1 MIKHLLFIFSFL
13 FISKGYSQGTFTIS
27 GTVRNSQTKE
37 PVDSSI
43 FIKVLI
49 EPYQICKTTVDKEGK
64 YKFTL
69 PDSLVGKKLII
80 SYDQDETKIRKEHT
94 DGPCPGDCIISSIYG
109 PDNYPKRLTVNMVSI
124 KDYVFDFNCSP
135 IYGCGELPIIFF
147 KKNGLQPV
155 TLPIDASS
163 GTAICDVFYFLRCN
177 KIWGMEIAGHCSP
190 AEKDKQN
197 LSLKRAQFIK
207 DTLIKLGITPERL
220 VAKGYGDTRPVEFT
234 KESGTIIEHKYEEKQ
249 CVTYSGIRRDIK
261 QEMLQTFTLSG
272 TIINSTTHKPV
283 DNSIAVKIFLET
295 TQLYQTYTDDDGKYR
310 FILPDSLTAKEL
322 QLRFEQEETRVK
334 KEHINGPCPT
344 NCIINDLYLSNT
356 EKLII
361 YLDSTHNYTFDSF
374 VTPRQR
380 CNEYSPTIYFKKN
393 ELLPV
398 KIDKYD
404 SSDSAICEI
413 FQALRCNR
421 KIVVEISA
429 HCSKGEKNKEE
440 LSFKRAQFIK
450 DTLVKLG
457 INPAR
462 LVTKWYSD
470 KRPVELKDSNG
481 LVLPGKAKDEENQ
494 RVILLAIRRDFK
506 E

>member
-109 PDNYPKRLTVNMVSI
+109 PDNYPKRLTVNKDSI

-135 IYGCGELPIIFF
+135 IYGCGEFSKIFF

-155 TLPIDASS
+155 TLPTDVSS
-163 GTAICDVFYFLRCN
+163 STPICDLFYFLRCN
-177 KIWGMEIAGHCSP
+177 KKWVMEIAGHCSK
-190 AEKDKQN
+190 A
-197 LSLKRAQFIK
+197 
-207 DTLIKLGITPERL
+207 
-220 VAKGYGDTRPVEFT
+220 
-234 KESGTIIEHKYEEKQ
+234 
-249 CVTYSGIRRDIK
+249 
-261 QEMLQTFTLSG
+261 
-272 TIINSTTHKPV
+272 
-283 DNSIAVKIFLET
+283 
-295 TQLYQTYTDDDGKYR
+295 
-310 FILPDSLTAKEL
+310 
-322 QLRFEQEETRVK
+322 
-334 KEHINGPCPT
+334 
-344 NCIINDLYLSNT
+344 
-356 EKLII
+356 
-361 YLDSTHNYTFDSF
+361 
-374 VTPRQR
+374 
-380 CNEYSPTIYFKKN
+380 
-393 ELLPV
+393 
-398 KIDKYD
+398 
-404 SSDSAICEI
+404 
-413 FQALRCNR
+413 
-421 KIVVEISA
+421 
-429 HCSKGEKNKEE
+429 EKNKEE